1 MWDITIHPLKEPDDP
16 VGTTGQLVR
25 LALIP
30 NVTARPNLPY
40 IVRFGPYCPHGF
52 VCGDASP
59 LLSLTP
65 QNAYDKLTT
74 STTNKARNQLLTRRY
89 GILQS
94 TPLMEPDDPV
104 GTTRQPMRSA
114 LIPNVT
120 ARPNL
125 PYIVRFG
132 PYRHH
137 DFVPSDTSLLLS
149 LAPKN
154 MYDKLATSTTN
165 KASNQL
171 FISRCGILQF
181 TPFKEP
187 DDPVGPIGQP
197 MRSTLIPNVTARPN
211 LPYIVHFGPYCPHGF
226 IYLLAYIISIY
237 LIICIHKLSD
247 LQLNFLN
254 YRNTLKKTY
263 IYNQQQSTGQ
273 ITNCV

>member
-16 VGTTGQLVR
+16 VGTTGQPVR

-74 STTNKARNQLLTRRY
+74 STTNKASNQLLTRRY

-94 TPLMEPDDPV
+94 TPLMELDDPV

-125 PYIVRFG
+125 PYIV
-132 PYRHH
+132 
-137 DFVPSDTSLLLS
+137 
-149 LAPKN
+149 
-154 MYDKLATSTTN
+154 
-165 KASNQL
+165 
-171 FISRCGILQF
+171 
-181 TPFKEP
+181 
-187 DDPVGPIGQP
+187 
-197 MRSTLIPNVTARPN
+197 
-211 LPYIVHFGPYCPHGF
+211 HFGPYCPYGF

-247 LQLNFLN
+247 LHLNFLN

-263 IYNQQQSTGQ
+263 IY
-273 ITNCV
+273 IYI